1 MTARVGITAVFLAT
15 LFALGRVAGCSA
27 SRPYG
32 TPGVALHAYLI
43 SPTPLESP

>member
-1 MTARVGITAVFLAT
+1 MTARIVVTVAFLAA